1 MTRKFKWQINA
12 SAVGKLL
19 GFFGK
24 YAQNQAM
31 AENWHMNLK
40 RMPRFN
46 AIPSFVPTEP
56 ILDEVIVQEIQKQ
69 PVYEKMV
76 TAAVYQKIDQ
86 VEATMAIKKESVA
99 NNKRTVA
106 TVVEL
111 ERTVKRARKY
121 RSIVNFTKKSRGID
135 TCSQKGYFSVG
146 GKIYYKKSRRTAIL
160 SSIEEAE
167 KDGWIQL
174 ETVRKMEET
183 IVIKKKEVRK
193 TEQVVKHVERIITK
207 KINTRR
213 GIVMELTDLQ
223 KVQLLHPNV
232 KAGNDSAK
240 FLSVKREYN
249 GVDSGQY
256 NGFVIGKIDGYDTT
270 TRIIYELKHRRAK
283 LFNEIRRYEQVQ
295 CLLYLKMYSN
305 YDKLTLVETFK
316 EEQRYYDIQ
325 FKNDTLYW
333 KKENETEFHE
343 GLRWEVIATGLK
355 SVVALFNRAEV
366 DEQYRQTLVDNLF

>member
-46 AIPSFVPTEP
+46 ATPSFVTTEP
-56 ILDEVIVQEIQKQ
+56 ILDEVIIQEIQKQ

-76 TAAVYQKIDQ
+76 TAAVDQKIDQ

-121 RSIVNFTKKSRGID
+121 RSIINFTKKSRGID

-146 GKIYYKKSRRTAIL
+146 AKIYYKKSRRTAIL

-167 KDGWIQL
+167 KDGWIQP
-174 ETVRKMEET
+174 ETVQKMEET
-183 IVIKKKEVRK
+183 IVLKKKEVQK

-207 KINTRR
+207 KINTTR
-213 GIVMELTDLQ
+213 GIIMELTDLQ

-240 FLSVKREYN
+240 FLSVKRE
-249 GVDSGQY
+249 SGQY
-256 NGFVIGKIDGYDTT
+256 NGFVIGRIDGYDTT
-270 TRIIYELKHRRAK
+270 TRSIYELKHRRAK

-316 EEQRYYDIQ
+316 EEQRYYDVQ

-343 GLRWEVIATGLK
+343 GLRWEVIANGLK